1 VRLLLD
7 ECVPKR
13 LRRELRRH
21 QVGTAPEMGWAGK
34 ENGELLALAE
44 SKFDVLVTVDQQIK
58 YQQSVAGRDIA
69 VVVLVAR
76 RNKIEFLRPLV
87 PELERVL
94 AEIKPGELREVG
106 V

>member
-13 LRRELRRH
+13 LRRELRDHEVRT
-21 QVGTAPEMGWAGK
+21 VPELGWAGK

-44 SKFDVLVTVDQQIK
+44 SKFDVLVTVDQKVKCQR
-58 YQQSVAGRDIA
+58 SMAHRNIA
-69 VVVLVAR
+69 IVILVAR
-76 RNKIEFLRPLV
+76 RSKIDFLRPL
-87 PELERVL
+87 LRDLQHVL
-94 AEIKPGELREVG
+94 TEIAPGELREVG

>member
-13 LRRELRRH
+13 LRQELPRH
-21 QVGTAPEMGWAGK
+21 EVRTAPEMGWAGK
-34 ENGELLALAE
+34 ENGELLGLAE
-44 SKFDVLVTVDQQIK
+44 PNFEVLVTVDRRIK

-69 VVVLVAR
+69 VVVLLAR

-94 AEIKPGELREVG
+94 TEIKPGQLREVG